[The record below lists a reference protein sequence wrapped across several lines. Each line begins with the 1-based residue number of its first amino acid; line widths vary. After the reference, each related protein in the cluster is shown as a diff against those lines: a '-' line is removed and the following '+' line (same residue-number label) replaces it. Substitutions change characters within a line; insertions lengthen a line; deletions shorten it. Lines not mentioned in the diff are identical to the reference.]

1 MKTEDEVKQMLNIAI
16 TNGIRSGSIE
26 ELRYFQGQ
34 ISILENLLGLTSD
47 AFENETKPEEK
58 KE

>member
-47 AFENETKPEEK
+47 AFEDETKQGEK